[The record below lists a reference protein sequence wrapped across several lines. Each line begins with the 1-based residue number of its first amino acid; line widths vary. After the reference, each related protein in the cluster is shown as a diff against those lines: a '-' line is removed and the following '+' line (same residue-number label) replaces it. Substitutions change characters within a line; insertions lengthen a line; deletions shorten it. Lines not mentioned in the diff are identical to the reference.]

1 MGLWW
6 SVFLGIAQNKNVST
20 CNRLF
25 LRALRAIIQFLRHL
39 VQPVFFFFLDGI
51 TGIVSHQKRGSHTG
65 PHRIG
70 TDGSVG
76 HEINASVDVEMVW
89 VPLVKVYWGPSH
101 MVLLSVY
108 YTLSRDSDCYHELG
122 LIYFLMMS
130 TLMVASRHN
139 SMNFLG
145 FQNLQCAKWGVI
157 TAPEGILNR
166 ISLSWLLISR
176 ILFAI
181 C

>member
-1 MGLWW
+1 
-6 SVFLGIAQNKNVST
+6 
-20 CNRLF
+20 
-25 LRALRAIIQFLRHL
+25 
-39 VQPVFFFFLDGI
+39 
-51 TGIVSHQKRGSHTG
+51 
-65 PHRIG
+65 
-70 TDGSVG
+70 
-76 HEINASVDVEMVW
+76 
-89 VPLVKVYWGPSH
+89 

-166 ISLSWLLISR
+166 ISLS
-176 ILFAI
+176 
-181 C
+181 